1 MKYEVGIPLYVT
13 VDARDSV
20 AAVKKAAAYAAAL
33 MDAAPLGEVQV
44 RGVDGCTLSSAACSI
59 KVLGRKS

>member
-33 MDAAPLGEVQV
+33 MDAAGEARIRQ
-44 RGVDGCTLSSAACSI
+44 TLVEYGL
-59 KVLGRKS
+59 KV